1 MHKLITTVTL
11 AASVVAAL
19 PAAAG
24 AAKPRVS
31 VTRDSAG
38 IPHIVGKD
46 FRSVGYGEGYAYAQ
60 DNLCMFA
67 DDVITLRAQRS
78 KYFGPDALFYQ
89 YAGSGAIDPNWKSD
103 LWWKRVRPSRVVEK
117 AAAQRPPLGPN
128 ADAKA
133 LYKGWA
139 AGYNAYLRSGKLRDP
154 ACKGKPWVKPITV
167 RDLYYRNEQIVT
179 TPSSSRFISG
189 LVDAQPPTGATAR
202 AATPGRP
209 DTAAL
214 NRKVGSPASPLGS
227 NGVGLGSDGT
237 KNGTGMVLA
246 NPHSPWRGTER
257 WWMAHLTV
265 PGSYD
270 VMGGTIAGFPA
281 IGSGFNESLAW
292 THTVSTARRFVIFK
306 LKLVPGD
313 PTSYVVDGKPEKMG
327 TQTVTAGGRTHTFYT
342 TRYGVVFNLASAGY
356 FWTKDSAYAFGDVE
370 EGNLRAANQYIEMG
384 QARSVGKLLKVE
396 RRYLGIPTF
405 NTIAADRGGRALY
418 TDTGAIPN
426 APKAQIDDCL
436 PDAAATLV
444 FRAARVITLDGSRS
458 ACDLKDDPDAIA
470 PRIFGPSRLPK
481 LIRRDYVENSNDSY
495 WLANP
500 SRPLTGFSPIIGLE
514 QTAQGPRTRQGNLMI
529 QPLLGRFTI
538 GRLRRMWQ
546 NDRNYA
552 AQLTAKQLAAACAAS
567 PSVTLTDGS
576 TVDIAAA
583 CPVLAGYGQTGN
595 LDDPGA
601 WLFIQWFRRAP
612 GFTAGLFSDAFDPS
626 KPLTT
631 PSKLN
636 TANPAVLQALAGAV
650 KDLRDKSVPLN
661 ATLRQI
667 QHAPQSKRIPV
678 HGCAGC
684 FQSIVASDGTPGIF
698 NGPYGQAV
706 QGSSLVLITELRRSG
721 PRAQGILTHSQ
732 ASDPTSP
739 WHSNM
744 TSLFSKKRRSPC
756 ASLRASSR
764 GTRARA
770 GPTCRAPWLREL
782 RRKKP
787 ATLPPGGRCEDEWAA
802 SSLVAAAVRIAHCP
816 FIV

>member
-46 FRSVGYGEGYAYAQ
+46 FRSVGYGEGFAYAQ
-60 DNLCMFA
+60 DNLCTFA

-78 KYFGPDALFYQ
+78 RYFGPDALFYQ
-89 YAGSGAIDPNWKSD
+89 YAAGAIDPNWKSD
-103 LWWKRVRPSRVVEK
+103 LWWKRVRHSHVVEK

-133 LYKGWA
+133 LYQGWA
-139 AGYNAYLRSGKLRDP
+139 AGYNAYLRSGKLCDP
-154 ACKGKPWVKPITV
+154 ACEGEPWVKPITV
-167 RDLYYRNEQIVT
+167 RDLYYRLEQIVT

-189 LVDAQPPTGATAR
+189 LVDAQPPSGATAR
-202 AATPGRP
+202 TAAPSRP

-265 PGSYD
+265 PGRYD

-292 THTVSTARRFVIFK
+292 THTVSTARRFVVFK

-313 PTSYVVDGKPEKMG
+313 PTSYFVDGKPEKMG

-342 TRYGVVFNLASAGY
+342 ARYGVVFNLPAAGY
-356 FWTKDSAYAFGDVE
+356 FWSTDSAYALADVE
-370 EGNLRAANQYIEMG
+370 EGNLRAANQYIKMG
-384 QARSVGKLLKVE
+384 QARSVGKLLDVE
-396 RRYLGIPTF
+396 RRYLAIPTF

-426 APKAQIDDCL
+426 APKAQINDCL
-436 PDAAATLV
+436 PDAAAILV
-444 FRAARVITLDGSRS
+444 FRAARVVTLDGSRS
-458 ACDLKDDPDAIA
+458 ECDLKDDPHAIA
-470 PRIFGPSRLPK
+470 PRILGPSQVPA

-514 QTAQGPRTRQGNLMI
+514 HTAQGPRTRQGNLMI
-529 QPLLGRFTI
+529 RPQLG
-538 GRLRRMWQ
+538 
-546 NDRNYA
+546 
-552 AQLTAKQLAAACAAS
+552 
-567 PSVTLTDGS
+567 
-576 TVDIAAA
+576 
-583 CPVLAGYGQTGN
+583 
-595 LDDPGA
+595 
-601 WLFIQWFRRAP
+601 
-612 GFTAGLFSDAFDPS
+612 
-626 KPLTT
+626 
-631 PSKLN
+631 
-636 TANPAVLQALAGAV
+636 
-650 KDLRDKSVPLN
+650 
-661 ATLRQI
+661 
-667 QHAPQSKRIPV
+667 
-678 HGCAGC
+678 
-684 FQSIVASDGTPGIF
+684 
-698 NGPYGQAV
+698 
-706 QGSSLVLITELRRSG
+706 
-721 PRAQGILTHSQ
+721 
-732 ASDPTSP
+732 
-739 WHSNM
+739 
-744 TSLFSKKRRSPC
+744 
-756 ASLRASSR
+756 
-764 GTRARA
+764 
-770 GPTCRAPWLREL
+770 
-782 RRKKP
+782 
-787 ATLPPGGRCEDEWAA
+787 
-802 SSLVAAAVRIAHCP
+802 
-816 FIV
+816 

>member
-1 MHKLITTVTL
+1 MSRSVRQLIALAILVLGCAPVT
-11 AASVVAAL
+11 AS
-19 PAAAG
+19 
-24 AAKPRVS
+24 AAKPRVT

-38 IPHIVGKD
+38 IPHIRGKD

-60 DNLCMFA
+60 DNLCTFA
-67 DDVITLRAQRS
+67 DDVVTLRAERS
-78 KYFGPDALFYQ
+78 RYFGPDALFYQ
-89 YAGSGAIDPNWKSD
+89 YAAGVVDNNWKSD
-103 LWWKRVRPSRVVEK
+103 LWWKRVRDSRVVEK
-117 AAAQRPPLGPN
+117 AAAQKSPLGPN
-128 ADAKA
+128 ADVKA

-139 AGYNAYLRSGKLRDP
+139 GGYNAYLRSGKLRDP
-154 ACKGKPWVKPITV
+154 ACKGKLWVKPITV
-167 RDLYYRNEQIVT
+167 RDLYYRIEQIVT

-214 NRKVGSPASPLGS
+214 NRLVGSPASPLGS
-227 NGVGLGSDGT
+227 NGVGLGSAGT

-265 PGSYD
+265 PGRYD
-270 VMGGTIAGFPA
+270 VMGGTLSGFPP

-292 THTVSTARRFVIFK
+292 THTTSTARRFVVFK

-313 PTSYVVDGKPEKMG
+313 PTSYLVDGKPEKMG

-342 TRYGVVFNLASAGY
+342 TRYGVVFNLSSASY
-356 FWTKDSAYAFGDVE
+356 FWTKDSAYALADVE
-370 EGNLRAANQYIEMG
+370 EGDLRAANQYIEMG
-384 QARSVGKLLKVE
+384 QARSVGKLLKAE

-426 APKAQIDDCL
+426 APKALIDACL
-436 PDAAATLV
+436 PDTTAIVV

-458 ACDLKDDPDAIA
+458 ACDLKDDPDAVA
-470 PRIFGPSRLPK
+470 PRIFGASQLPK

-500 SRPLTGFSPIIGLE
+500 ARPLTGFSPIIGLE
-514 QTAQGPRTRQGNLMI
+514 QTPQGARTRQGNLMI

-538 GRLRRMWQ
+538 GRLQRMLE
-546 NDRNYA
+546 NNRNYPA
-552 AQLTAKQLAAACAAS
+552 EVTAKQLAAACSAS
-567 PSVTLTDGS
+567 PSVTLGGS

-583 CPVLAGYGQTGN
+583 CPVLASYGQTGN

-601 WLFIQWFRRAP
+601 WLFIEWFRRTP
-612 GFTAGLFSDAFDPS
+612 GFITAGLFSDAFDPS

-636 TANPAVLQALAGAV
+636 TANPAVLQALGAAV
-650 KDLRDKSVPLN
+650 KNLRDNGVPLN
-661 ATLRQI
+661 ASLRQT
-667 QHAPQSKRIPV
+667 QYAPQSKQIPI
-678 HGCAGC
+678 HGCLGC
-684 FQSIVASDGTPGIF
+684 FQSIQASNGTPGVQP
-698 NGPYGQAV
+698 GPYGQAV
-706 QGSSLVLITELRRSG
+706 QGSSLVLTTELRKSG

-739 WHSNM
+739 WYSNM
-744 TSLFSKKRRSPC
+744 TKLFSKKQWVDLRFTPRQLAKDTGARRTEVPG
-756 ASLRASSR
+756 AV
-764 GTRARA
+764 
-770 GPTCRAPWLREL
+770 AP
-782 RRKKP
+782 
-787 ATLPPGGRCEDEWAA
+787 
-802 SSLVAAAVRIAHCP
+802 
-816 FIV
+816 

>member
-1 MHKLITTVTL
+1 MMTTHVTTVPQAVEPSRFGVRRRVAVAICAL
-11 AASVVAAL
+11 VVVGCV
-19 PAAAG
+19 PAAAS

-89 YAGSGAIDPNWKSD
+89 YAGGGAIDPNWKSD
-103 LWWKRVRPSRVVEK
+103 LWWKRVRYSRVVEK
-117 AAAQRPPLGPN
+117 AAAQKPPLGPD
-128 ADAKA
+128 ADVEA

-209 DTAAL
+209 DTEAL
-214 NRKVGSPASPLGS
+214 NRRVGSPASPLGS

-270 VMGGTIAGFPA
+270 VMGGTIGGFPA

-292 THTVSTARRFVIFK
+292 THTVSTARRFVVFK

-313 PTSYVVDGKPEKMG
+313 PTSYVVDGKTEKMG

-342 TRYGVVFNLASAGY
+342 TRYGVVFNLSAASY
-356 FWTKDSAYAFGDVE
+356 LWTTDSAYALGDVE
-370 EGNLRAANQYIEMG
+370 EGNLRVANQYIEMG

-396 RRYLGIPTF
+396 RRYLGNPTF

-436 PDAAATLV
+436 PDPAAILV

-470 PRIFGPSRLPK
+470 PRIFGPSQLPK

-514 QTAQGPRTRQGNLMI
+514 QTAQGQRTRQGNLMI
-529 QPLLGRFTI
+529 QSLLGRFTI
-538 GRLRRMWQ
+538 RRLRGMWE

-567 PSVTLTDGS
+567 PSVTHTDGS

-583 CPVLAGYGQTGN
+583 CPVLASYGQTGN

-601 WLFIQWFRRAP
+601 WLFSLWLRRAP

-650 KDLRDKSVPLN
+650 ENLRDNSVPLN
-661 ATLRQI
+661 ASLRQI
-667 QHAPQSKRIPV
+667 QYSPQSKQIPI

-684 FQSIVASDGTPGIF
+684 FQSILASDGTPGIL

-706 QGSSLVLITELRRSG
+706 QGSSLVLTAELRQSG

-739 WHSNM
+739 WYSNM
-744 TSLFSKKRRSPC
+744 TKLFSKKQWVDLRFTPRQLAKDKGARRTDVPG
-756 ASLRASSR
+756 AV
-764 GTRARA
+764 
-770 GPTCRAPWLREL
+770 AP
-782 RRKKP
+782 
-787 ATLPPGGRCEDEWAA
+787 
-802 SSLVAAAVRIAHCP
+802 
-816 FIV
+816 